1 MKDFLIKF
9 LKKKRERTLKELSF
23 KNIQKDTNISEIF
36 NAINSFNNESEIRY
50 VGGCVRKI
58 LNDEKFD
65 DIDLATNLNPQEI
78 KAALEKNRINYFETG
93 LEYGT
98 ITARIGEK
106 NFEIT
111 SLRKDI
117 KTDGRHA
124 LVEFTKDW
132 KEDSLRRDFSIN
144 SIYSDADGNLFDPN
158 DGVKDLAEGVV
169 RFIGNPEKRI
179 KEDYLRILR
188 YLRFFVNYSKKDHDP
203 EIKKVI
209 KQNIGGI
216 INLSKERLIDEFKK
230 LILSNGFLNI
240 YKDDFSQDLLLLI
253 FPQLKNLNVFKKL
266 NKYNKNILIKKDF
279 IFLVALL
286 IVDETD
292 NAEYFLYKYNVSKE
306 TKKRISFLKDFF
318 TKNIDQNT
326 FSKNNLEK
334 FFYYNGKSNLIDLI
348 DFYLLKF
355 NKNNKKIINLKS
367 YFEKKEKP
375 LFPIKAK
382 DIMEKYNIKEG
393 RELGEKL
400 KNLEKIWVEN
410 SFKISDNEIE
420 KIFSN

>member
-9 LKKKRERTLKELSF
+9 LNKKRERTLKELSF
-23 KNIQKDTNISEIF
+23 KNIQQDTNISEIF
-36 NAINSFNNESEIRY
+36 SAINSFNNESEIRY

>member
-9 LKKKRERTLKELSF
+9 LNKKRERTLKELSF
-23 KNIQKDTNISEIF
+23 KNIQQDTNISEIF
-36 NAINSFNNESEIRY
+36 SAINSFNNESEIRY

-318 TKNIDQNT
+318 TKHIDQNT

>member
-9 LKKKRERTLKELSF
+9 LNKKRERTLKELSF
-23 KNIQKDTNISEIF
+23 KNIQQDTNISEIF
-36 NAINSFNNESEIRY
+36 RAINSFNNESEIRY

-93 LEYGT
+93 LEHGT

>member
-9 LKKKRERTLKELSF
+9 LNKKRERTLKELSF
-23 KNIQKDTNISEIF
+23 KNIQQDTNISEIF
-36 NAINSFNNESEIRY
+36 SAINSFNNESEIRY

-132 KEDSLRRDFSIN
+132 KEDSLRRDFTIN

>member
-9 LKKKRERTLKELSF
+9 LNKKRERTLKELSF
-23 KNIQKDTNISEIF
+23 KNIQQDTNISEIF
-36 NAINSFNNESEIRY
+36 SAINSFNNESEIRY

-375 LFPIKAK
+375 LFPVKAK

>member
-9 LKKKRERTLKELSF
+9 LNKKRERTLKELSF
-23 KNIQKDTNISEIF
+23 KNIEQDTNISEIF
-36 NAINSFNNESEIRY
+36 SAINSFNNESEIRY

>member
-9 LKKKRERTLKELSF
+9 LNKKRERTLKELLF
-23 KNIQKDTNISEIF
+23 KNIQQDTNISEIF
-36 NAINSFNNESEIRY
+36 RAINSFNNESEIRY

-158 DGVKDLAEGVV
+158 DGVKDLTEGVV

-318 TKNIDQNT
+318 TKHIDQNT

-367 YFEKKEKP
+367 YFEKKKKP
-375 LFPIKAK
+375 LFPIRAK

-400 KNLEKIWVEN
+400 KKLETIWVEN
-410 SFKISDNEIE
+410 SFKIYDNEIE
-420 KIFSN
+420 KILSN

>member
-9 LKKKRERTLKELSF
+9 LNKKRERTLKELSF
-23 KNIQKDTNISEIF
+23 KNIQQDTNISEIF
-36 NAINSFNNESEIRY
+36 SAINSFNNESEIRY

-93 LEYGT
+93 LEHGT

-318 TKNIDQNT
+318 TKHIDQNT

-382 DIMEKYNIKEG
+382 DVMEKYNIKEG

>member
-9 LKKKRERTLKELSF
+9 LNKKRERTLKELSF
-23 KNIQKDTNISEIF
+23 KNIQQDTNISEIF
-36 NAINSFNNESEIRY
+36 SAINSFNNESEIRY

-188 YLRFFVNYSKKDHDP
+188 YLRFFVNQSKKDHDP

>member
-9 LKKKRERTLKELSF
+9 LNKKRERTLKELSF
-23 KNIQKDTNISEIF
+23 KNIQQDTNISEIF
-36 NAINSFNNESEIRY
+36 SAINSFNNESEIRY

-78 KAALEKNRINYFETG
+78 KVVLEKNRINYFETG
-93 LEYGT
+93 LEHGT
-98 ITARIGEK
+98 ITARIKEK

>member
-1 MKDFLIKF
+1 MKEFLIK
-9 LKKKRERTLKELSF
+9 LLNKKRERTSKELSF

-36 NAINSFNNESEIRY
+36 NAINSFNSESEIRY

-58 LNDEKFD
+58 LNGEKFD
-65 DIDLATNLNPQEI
+65 DIDLATNLNPQEV
-78 KAALEKNRINYFETG
+78 KTALEKNKINYFETG
-93 LEYGT
+93 VEHGT
-98 ITARIGEK
+98 ITARIEKK

-158 DGVKDLAEGVV
+158 DGVKDLKEGVIK
-169 RFIGNPEKRI
+169 FIGNPDKRI

-266 NKYNKNILIKKDF
+266 NKYNKNILPKKDF
-279 IFLVALL
+279 IFLLALL

-306 TKKRISFLKDFF
+306 AKKRIIFLKDFL
-318 TKNIDQNT
+318 TKNIDKNI
-326 FSKNNLEK
+326 FSKDNLEK
-334 FFYYNGKSNLIDLI
+334 LFYYNGKSYLIDLI

-382 DIMEKYNIKEG
+382 NIMEKYNIKEG

-400 KNLEKIWVEN
+400 ENLEKIWVEN
-410 SFKISDNEIE
+410 SFKISDSEIE

>member
-9 LKKKRERTLKELSF
+9 LNKKRERTLKELSF
-23 KNIQKDTNISEIF
+23 KNIQQDTNISEIF
-36 NAINSFNNESEIRY
+36 SAINSFNNESEIRY

-188 YLRFFVNYSKKDHDP
+188 YLRFFLNYSKKDHDP

-318 TKNIDQNT
+318 TKHIDQNT

>member
-9 LKKKRERTLKELSF
+9 LNKKRERTLKELSF
-23 KNIQKDTNISEIF
+23 KNIQQDTNISEIF
-36 NAINSFNNESEIRY
+36 SAINSFNNESEIRY

-93 LEYGT
+93 LEHGT
-98 ITARIGEK
+98 ITARIGKK

-158 DGVKDLAEGVV
+158 DGVKDLTEGVV

-318 TKNIDQNT
+318 TKHIDQNT

>member
-9 LKKKRERTLKELSF
+9 LNKKRERTLKELSF
-23 KNIQKDTNISEIF
+23 KNIQQDTNISEIF
-36 NAINSFNNESEIRY
+36 SAINSFNNESEIRY

-209 KQNIGGI
+209 KQNLGGI

-286 IVDETD
+286 IIDETD

>member
-9 LKKKRERTLKELSF
+9 LNKKRERTLKELSF
-23 KNIQKDTNISEIF
+23 KNIQQDTNISEIF
-36 NAINSFNNESEIRY
+36 SAINSFNNESEIRY

-286 IVDETD
+286 IIDETD

-348 DFYLLKF
+348 DFYFLKF

-382 DIMEKYNIKEG
+382 DVMEKYNIKEG

>member
-9 LKKKRERTLKELSF
+9 LNKKRERTLKELSF
-23 KNIQKDTNISEIF
+23 KNIQQDTNISEIF
-36 NAINSFNNESEIRY
+36 SAINSFNNESEIRY

-188 YLRFFVNYSKKDHDP
+188 YLRFFVNYSK
-203 EIKKVI
+203 
-209 KQNIGGI
+209 
-216 INLSKERLIDEFKK
+216 S
-230 LILSNGFLNI
+230 
-240 YKDDFSQDLLLLI
+240 
-253 FPQLKNLNVFKKL
+253 
-266 NKYNKNILIKKDF
+266 
-279 IFLVALL
+279 
-286 IVDETD
+286 
-292 NAEYFLYKYNVSKE
+292 
-306 TKKRISFLKDFF
+306 
-318 TKNIDQNT
+318 
-326 FSKNNLEK
+326 
-334 FFYYNGKSNLIDLI
+334 
-348 DFYLLKF
+348 
-355 NKNNKKIINLKS
+355 
-367 YFEKKEKP
+367 
-375 LFPIKAK
+375 
-382 DIMEKYNIKEG
+382 
-393 RELGEKL
+393 
-400 KNLEKIWVEN
+400 
-410 SFKISDNEIE
+410 
-420 KIFSN
+420 

>member
-9 LKKKRERTLKELSF
+9 LNTKRERTLKELSF
-23 KNIQKDTNISEIF
+23 KNIQQDTNISEIF
-36 NAINSFNNESEIRY
+36 RAINSFNNESEIRY

-318 TKNIDQNT
+318 TKHIDQNT

>member
-9 LKKKRERTLKELSF
+9 LNKKRERTLKELSF

>member
-9 LKKKRERTLKELSF
+9 LNKKRERTLKELSF
-23 KNIQKDTNISEIF
+23 KNIQQDTNISEIF
-36 NAINSFNNESEIRY
+36 SAINSFNNESEIRY

-93 LEYGT
+93 LEHGT

-375 LFPIKAK
+375 LFPVKAK

>member
-9 LKKKRERTLKELSF
+9 LNKKRERTLKELSF
-23 KNIQKDTNISEIF
+23 KNIQQDTNISEIF
-36 NAINSFNNESEIRY
+36 SAINSFNNESEIRY

-158 DGVKDLAEGVV
+158 DGVKDLTEGVV

>member
-9 LKKKRERTLKELSF
+9 LNKKRERTLKELSF
-23 KNIQKDTNISEIF
+23 KNIQQDTNISEIF
-36 NAINSFNNESEIRY
+36 SAINSFNNESEIRY

-266 NKYNKNILIKKDF
+266 NKYNKNILTKKDF
-279 IFLVALL
+279 IFLLALL

-306 TKKRISFLKDFF
+306 TKKRISFLRDFF
-318 TKNIDQNT
+318 TKNIDKNT

-375 LFPIKAK
+375 LFPVKAK

>member
-1 MKDFLIKF
+1 MKEFLNK
-9 LKKKRERTLKELSF
+9 LLRNKKKITSKELSF
-23 KNIQKDTNISEIF
+23 KKIQKETKISEIF
-36 NAINSFNNESEIRY
+36 NSINSFNNESEIRY

-65 DIDLATNLNPQEI
+65 DIDLATNLSPKEVKI
-78 KAALEKNRINYFETG
+78 ALEKSKINYFETG
-93 LEYGT
+93 IEHGT
-98 ITARIGEK
+98 ITARIEEK

-132 KEDSLRRDFSIN
+132 KQDSTRRDFSIN
-144 SIYSDADGNLFDPN
+144 SIYSDAEGNLFDPN
-158 DGVKDLAEGVV
+158 DGVKDLANGVIK
-169 RFIGNPEKRI
+169 FIGDSEKRI

-203 EIKKVI
+203 KIKKVI
-209 KQNIGGI
+209 KQNLGGI
-216 INLSKERLIDEFKK
+216 VNLSKERLIEEFRK
-230 LILSNGFLNI
+230 LILSNGFYNI
-240 YKDDFSQDLLLLI
+240 YKDDFSQSLLLLI
-253 FPQLKNLNVFKKL
+253 FPQLKNLKVLKKL
-266 NKYNKNILIKKDF
+266 NKYNKNILAKKDF
-279 IFLVALL
+279 IFLLALL
-286 IVDETD
+286 IIDDTD

-306 TKKRISFLKDFF
+306 TKKRIFFLKEF
-318 TKNIDQNT
+318 
-326 FSKNNLEK
+326 FSKNNDNKNFSKKNLEK
-334 FFYYNGKSNLIDLI
+334 IFYYDGKSNLIDLI
-348 DFYLLKF
+348 DFYLLKQ
-355 NKNNKKIINLKS
+355 NKNNKKIVNLRN
-367 YFEKKEKP
+367 YFEKKEKL

-382 DIMEKYNIKEG
+382 DIMEKYKIKEG

-410 SFKISDNEIE
+410 SFKISNNEIE

>member
-1 MKDFLIKF
+1 MKEFLIKF

-382 DIMEKYNIKEG
+382 DVMEKYNIKEG

>member
-9 LKKKRERTLKELSF
+9 LNKKRERTLKELSF
-23 KNIQKDTNISEIF
+23 KNIQQDTNISEIF
-36 NAINSFNNESEIRY
+36 SAINSFNNESEIRY

-382 DIMEKYNIKEG
+382 DVMEKYNIKEG

>member
-1 MKDFLIKF
+1 MKEFLIKF

-158 DGVKDLAEGVV
+158 DGVKDLTEGVV

-382 DIMEKYNIKEG
+382 DVMEKYNIKEG

>member
-1 MKDFLIKF
+1 MKEFLNK
-9 LKKKRERTLKELSF
+9 LLRNKKKITSKELSF
-23 KNIQKDTNISEIF
+23 KKIQKETKISEIF
-36 NAINSFNNESEIRY
+36 NSINSFNNESEIRY

-65 DIDLATNLNPQEI
+65 DIDLATNLSPKEVKI
-78 KAALEKNRINYFETG
+78 ALEKSKINYFETG
-93 LEYGT
+93 IEHGT
-98 ITARIGEK
+98 ITARIEEK

-132 KEDSLRRDFSIN
+132 KQDSTRRDFSIN
-144 SIYSDADGNLFDPN
+144 SIYSDAEGNLFDPN
-158 DGVKDLAEGVV
+158 DGVKDLANGVIK
-169 RFIGNPEKRI
+169 FIGDSEKRI

-203 EIKKVI
+203 KIKKVI
-209 KQNIGGI
+209 KQNLGGI
-216 INLSKERLIDEFKK
+216 VNLSKERLIEEFRK
-230 LILSNGFLNI
+230 LILSNGFYNI
-240 YKDDFSQDLLLLI
+240 YKDDFSQSLLLLI
-253 FPQLKNLNVFKKL
+253 FPQLKNSKVLKKL
-266 NKYNKNILIKKDF
+266 NKYNKNILAKKDF
-279 IFLVALL
+279 IFLLALL
-286 IVDETD
+286 IIDDTD

-306 TKKRISFLKDFF
+306 TKKRIFFLKEF
-318 TKNIDQNT
+318 
-326 FSKNNLEK
+326 FSKNNDNKNFSKKNLEK
-334 FFYYNGKSNLIDLI
+334 IFYYDGKSNLIDLI
-348 DFYLLKF
+348 DFYLLKQ
-355 NKNNKKIINLKS
+355 NKNNKKIVNLRN
-367 YFEKKEKP
+367 YFEKKEKL

-382 DIMEKYNIKEG
+382 DIMEKYKIKEG

-410 SFKISDNEIE
+410 SFKISNNEIE

>member
-9 LKKKRERTLKELSF
+9 LNKKRERTLKELSF
-23 KNIQKDTNISEIF
+23 KNIQQDTNISEIF
-36 NAINSFNNESEIRY
+36 SAINSFNNESEIRY

-286 IVDETD
+286 IIDETD

-382 DIMEKYNIKEG
+382 DVMEKYNIKEG

>member
-9 LKKKRERTLKELSF
+9 LNKKRERTLKELSF
-23 KNIQKDTNISEIF
+23 KNIQQDTNISEIF
-36 NAINSFNNESEIRY
+36 SAINSFNNESEIRY

-93 LEYGT
+93 LEHGT

-158 DGVKDLAEGVV
+158 DGVKDLTEGVI

-318 TKNIDQNT
+318 TKHIDQNT

-375 LFPIKAK
+375 LFPIKTK
-382 DIMEKYNIKEG
+382 DIMKKYNIKEG

>member
-9 LKKKRERTLKELSF
+9 LNKKRERTLKELSF
-23 KNIQKDTNISEIF
+23 KNIQQDTNISEIF
-36 NAINSFNNESEIRY
+36 SAINSFNNESEIRY

-78 KAALEKNRINYFETG
+78 KVVLEKNRINYFETG
-93 LEYGT
+93 LEHGT

-318 TKNIDQNT
+318 TKHIDQNT

-382 DIMEKYNIKEG
+382 DVMEKYNIKEG